1 MIAVIDIVALLQNNQ
16 LVRRKYYKMKWKK
29 LLDMLLKDKT
39 IKSFHIK
46 ETKNGKTIR
55 ELKTEF

>member
-1 MIAVIDIVALLQNNQ
+1 MIAVIEIVASLQNNQ

-39 IKSFHIK
+39 IQSFHIK
-46 ETKNGKTIR
+46 ETKNGKIIR
-55 ELKTEF
+55 ELKT

>member
-55 ELKTEF
+55 ELNT

>member
-1 MIAVIDIVALLQNNQ
+1 MIAVIDIVAILQKNQ

-55 ELKTEF
+55 ELKT

>member
-29 LLDMLLKDKT
+29 LLELLLKDKT

-55 ELKTEF
+55 ELKT

>member
-1 MIAVIDIVALLQNNQ
+1 MIAVIEIVASLQNNQ

-39 IKSFHIK
+39 IKSFHVK

-55 ELKTEF
+55 ELKT

>member
-1 MIAVIDIVALLQNNQ
+1 MIAVIDIVPLLQNNQ
-16 LVRRKYYKMKWKK
+16 LVRRKYYKMKWTK
-29 LLDMLLKDKT
+29 LLEILRKDKT

-55 ELKTEF
+55 ELKT

>member
-1 MIAVIDIVALLQNNQ
+1 
-16 LVRRKYYKMKWKK
+16 MKWKK

-55 ELKTEF
+55 ELKT

>member
-1 MIAVIDIVALLQNNQ
+1 MIAVIEIVSLLQNNQ

-55 ELKTEF
+55 ELKT

>member
-39 IKSFHIK
+39 VKSFHIK

-55 ELKTEF
+55 ELKT

>member
-16 LVRRKYYKMKWKK
+16 LVRRKYYKMKYKK

-55 ELKTEF
+55 ELKT

>member
-1 MIAVIDIVALLQNNQ
+1 MIAVIEIVALLQNNQ

-55 ELKTEF
+55 ELKT

>member
-1 MIAVIDIVALLQNNQ
+1 MIAVIDIVALLQNTQ
-16 LVRRKYYKMKWKK
+16 LVRRKYYKLKWKK
-29 LLDMLLKDKT
+29 LVDMLLKDKT

-55 ELKTEF
+55 ELKT

>member
-29 LLDMLLKDKT
+29 LLDMFLKDKT

-55 ELKTEF
+55 ELKT

>member
-1 MIAVIDIVALLQNNQ
+1 MIAVIEIVASLQNNQ

-55 ELKTEF
+55 ELKT

>member
-1 MIAVIDIVALLQNNQ
+1 MIALIDIVALLQNNQ

-55 ELKTEF
+55 ELKT

>member
-55 ELKTEF
+55 ELKT

>member
-1 MIAVIDIVALLQNNQ
+1 MTAVIDIVALLQNNQ
-16 LVRRKYYKMKWKK
+16 LVHRKYYKMKWKK

-55 ELKTEF
+55 ELKT

>member
-1 MIAVIDIVALLQNNQ
+1 MIAVIEIVASLQNNQ

-29 LLDMLLKDKT
+29 LLDMFLKDKT
-39 IKSFHIK
+39 IKSLHIK

-55 ELKTEF
+55 ELKT